1 MERTLEDHKGVGR
14 VGVDGRFLHPP
25 FPTGL

>member
-1 MERTLEDHKGVGR
+1 MERTLEDHKEVGR

-25 FPTGL
+25 FPTGF